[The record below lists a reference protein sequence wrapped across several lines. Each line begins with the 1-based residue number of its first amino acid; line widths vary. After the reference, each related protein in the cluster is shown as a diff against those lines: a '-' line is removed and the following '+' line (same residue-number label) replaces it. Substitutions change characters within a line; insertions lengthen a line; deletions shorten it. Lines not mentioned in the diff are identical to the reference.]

1 MDKTDLIIF
10 DLDGTILDTLEDL
23 RNSLNHVLTDHGF
36 PMRTLEETRQMVGNG
51 IRRLIQQAVPSGTE
65 DGTIDQLY
73 REFLPWYQDHCA
85 VKTRP
90 YDGIPELLRALRA
103 QGIRTAVLSN
113 KADPAVHILCEQ
125 YFPGCFDATA
135 GEIPG
140 RKRKPAP
147 DGADHLL
154 EKLKAERSSTL
165 LLGDSEV
172 DLATAKN
179 AGLDFLGA
187 AWGFRGYAFLKEQGA
202 RRIAE
207 RPGDVLALLGKE

>member
-23 RNSLNHVLTDHGF
+23 RDSLNHVLTDHGF

-90 YDGIPELLRALRA
+90 YDGIPELLARLKRDGAKL
-103 QGIRTAVLSN
+103 GVLSN
-113 KADPAVHILCEQ
+113 KFDAAVRSVIGEH
-125 YFPGCFDATA
+125 FPGTFDLAR
-135 GEIPG
+135 GECEGVP
-140 RKRKPAP
+140 RKPDPTGLLNMLRDLGIAP
-147 DGADHLL
+147 ADCAYIGDSQSDIETARAAGTFAIAVTWGYQQPTGADQTITHP
-154 EKLKAERSSTL
+154 SQ
-165 LLGDSEV
+165 
-172 DLATAKN
+172 LAD
-179 AGLDFLGA
+179 GGA
-187 AWGFRGYAFLKEQGA
+187 
-202 RRIAE
+202 
-207 RPGDVLALLGKE
+207 